1 MDLPGGST
9 ADDVNLSLTAPVSLA
24 IGQTHELRFW
34 AHIEAQTATVM
45 SRALSALGVL
55 DPRRLLFKTEG
66 PFRVSRGTVLS
77 HSSVGSKLGTASV
90 RSAGTEIARISFV
103 LSVGASS
110 GRTGR
115 VHTSL
120 KRHKKAF
127 ASYASEDRE
136 AVMAR
141 IQGIQKAAPALRV
154 FVDVMNLRS
163 GDDWE
168 RKLNEAITQSD
179 VFYLFWCRHAKKSE
193 WVEKEWRYAY
203 QSRGIDFI
211 DPVPL
216 ESPVLAPPPPEL
228 SKKHFNEPILS
239 QFSQSDHTAA

>member
-1 MDLPGGST
+1 LVDRCKTILWTGE
-9 ADDVNLSLTAPVSLA
+9 
-24 IGQTHELRFW
+24 IGCAAFL
-34 AHIEAQTATVM
+34 V
-45 SRALSALGVL
+45 GV
-55 DPRRLLFKTEG
+55 PT
-66 PFRVSRGTVLS
+66 
-77 HSSVGSKLGTASV
+77 HSSAGSKLGTASV
-90 RSAGTEIARISFV
+90 RSVGTEIARISFV
-103 LSVGASS
+103 LNVGASS

-168 RKLNEAITQSD
+168 RKLNEAITESD

-239 QFSQSDHTAA
+239 HFSQGDHRSVRSEHSKDCP